1 MVARRL
7 VPLWAG
13 LITLAMSLSVA
24 GACSSDNGGEGDFD
38 KALQGYEAAVT
49 PEAQAYAEA
58 AATAHLAAL
67 SQVGETGIHKNST
80 QAVLAAM
87 GAIGSRV
94 APSVQA
100 ICVHK
105 KPVEDKAG
113 NDAQRLTNLWRLS
126 NSVITDALATALLGK
141 VLAGPADKR
150 DAFLDLLGVQATSP
164 NNEPLHGVAALQA
177 ANLVD
182 ASGQFVIP
190 KRGTEA
196 HDEYVSWL
204 RNQATGL
211 RSTIDVLTGSLRDQ
225 IDPCP
230 S

>member
-1 MVARRL
+1 MQRRL
-7 VPLWAG
+7 VAFWPA
-13 LITLAMSLSVA
+13 LITLAMSLSV

-38 KALQGYEAAVT
+38 KALQDYDAAIA
-49 PEAQAYAEA
+49 PEAHAYAEA
-58 AATAHLAAL
+58 AATGHLAAL
-67 SQVGETGIHKNST
+67 SQVGETGVHKNST

-87 GAIGSRV
+87 KAIESRV
-94 APSVQA
+94 TPAVQA
-100 ICVHK
+100 ICVHAG
-105 KPVEDKAG
+105 PLEEKAG
-113 NDAQRLTNLWRLS
+113 NDAERLTNLKRLS
-126 NSVITDALATALLGK
+126 DSVLIDALATALLAK

-150 DAFLDLLGVQATSP
+150 DTFLDLLGVQATSP
-164 NNEPLHGVAALQA
+164 NNEPLRGIAALQA
-177 ANLVD
+177 VNLVD

-190 KRGTEA
+190 KRGTDA

-211 RSTIDVLTGSLRDQ
+211 RSTIDGLTGSLRDE